1 MSGMPMLRFD
11 HMQSDFNP
19 MFLFLGD
26 SNDLASLSGLL
37 RAFAKAPGE
46 LDVGEQL
53 KGSRSRATLKLI
65 PIGGDDGDFGMK
77 ARSEREFHWGLN
89 AWQAERIAER
99 IDLLTPS
106 DCKSGSDIIELGV
119 EGEIP
124 VKISHGEFT
133 DDFLVK
139 RF

>member
-1 MSGMPMLRFD
+1 VLRFD
-11 HMQSDFNP
+11 HLPSDFNP

-26 SNDLASLSGLL
+26 SRDLAALAGLL
-37 RAFAKAPGE
+37 RNFAKTPRE

-53 KGSRSRATLKLI
+53 RGSRSRTTLKLV
-65 PIGGDDGDFGMK
+65 PVAGEAGDFGLK
-77 ARSEREFHWGLN
+77 PTPQGFRWGLN
-89 AWQAERIAER
+89 AWQAERIADR

-106 DCKSGSDIIELGV
+106 KSGSDIIELGI

-133 DDFLVK
+133 DDFLVQ